1 VVSKPILSRL
11 ALESYAREFI
21 QTAVEDSMDDYLGVM
36 EMFDVDN
43 KEAVSIMDIAR
54 EAKIEVSW

>member
-1 VVSKPILSRL
+1 
-11 ALESYAREFI
+11 
-21 QTAVEDSMDDYLGVM
+21 MDDVLGVM

-43 KEAVSIMDIAR
+43 DEAANIMEVAR